1 MVLLPAPLPVRR
13 RRSRRGPADGF
24 PVSDIPS
31 VAAAKAV
38 LHPIR
43 LRILET
49 LDGEPRSPRSLAAE
63 LDEPLPNLSYHVK
76 TPERPGAIELTGTR
90 SPRGAT
96 ALLRVRVEVEP
107 I

>member
-1 MVLLPAPLPVRR
+1 M
-13 RRSRRGPADGF
+13 
-24 PVSDIPS
+24 SDIPS

-76 TPERPGAIELTGTR
+76 TPERLGAIELTGTK
-90 SPRGAT
+90 GKLEI
-96 ALLRVRVEVEP
+96 ALPPMSILVVELE
-107 I
+107 